1 MTNSAKVVL
10 AIIVFMAFM
19 GASILGLVANEP
31 MTQFGKLLIVGS
43 IAFMGVV
50 LVSVVW
56 ASR

>member
-1 MTNSAKVVL
+1 MTNSEKVIL
-10 AIIVFMAFM
+10 ALIVFIAFM
-19 GASILGLVANEP
+19 GGNLLGLVANEP

-43 IAFMGVV
+43 ITFMGVV